1 MVTESH
7 KEGNRR
13 WDRENM
19 RSLSCR
25 LRKDEAEDFKAWCKL
40 NGTNPG
46 AYLKK
51 AALRCVAEYNAEM
64 QRQYEMKLEREKNK
78 E

>member
-13 WDRENM
+13 WDRDNM

-25 LRKDEAEDFKAWCKL
+25 LRTDEAEDFKEWCKL
-40 NGTNPG
+40 HNTNPG
-46 AYLKK
+46 AYLKQV
-51 AALRCVAEYNAEM
+51 ALRCVDEYNAEM
-64 QRQYEMKLEREKNK
+64 QRQYELKLEREKNK